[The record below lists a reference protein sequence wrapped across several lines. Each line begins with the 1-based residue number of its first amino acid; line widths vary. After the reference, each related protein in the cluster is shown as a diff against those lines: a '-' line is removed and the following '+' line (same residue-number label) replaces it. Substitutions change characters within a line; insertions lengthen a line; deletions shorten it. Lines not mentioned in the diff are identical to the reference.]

1 MNVSIQTPTSE
12 ETTTVHARSPR
23 RRMRSILAAAVAV
36 VALAAIAV
44 GGAIANPATGVT
56 PTLLARGTYD
66 SFKVMGFPDG
76 GGLFKAEAKAPID
89 VVVRRHEY
97 AVGGNT
103 GWHAH
108 PYPVF
113 ITVISGTLTFYERD
127 DPTCTGTVV
136 TAGHGYVDSGH
147 GHIGRNESGAPA
159 VDISV
164 IMAPV
169 GAPFR
174 QELSAPGPY
183 CGF

>member
-1 MNVSIQTPTSE
+1 MPSFKHLVNRGLRR
-12 ETTTVHARSPR
+12 AGSPR
-23 RRMRSILAAAVAV
+23 RRPSLAIAAVAS
-36 VALAAIAV
+36 VALVATVATMTIAST
-44 GGAIANPATGVT
+44 PSGVT
-56 PTLLARGTYD
+56 PILLARGSYD
-66 SFKVMGFPDG
+66 SFKVASFPEG
-76 GGLFKAEAKAPID
+76 AGLFKAEAKQPID

-97 AVGGNT
+97 AAGGTT

-113 ITVISGTLTFYERD
+113 ITVISGEVTFYEYD
-127 DPTCTGTVV
+127 DPTCTPTVV
-136 TAGHGYVDSGH
+136 SAGEGYVDSGR
-147 GHIGRNESGAPA
+147 GHLGRNESGAPA

-174 QELSAPGPY
+174 AELAAPGPY